1 MDPAT
6 GLPSEWEVGTGVY
19 TSATHTL
26 TRAVIEFNSDN
37 TNTAHNF
44 SSAPNIM
51 LTILAADMA
60 AFSGLSVGVTSIAG
74 GTNTR
79 VLYDNSG
86 ALGEYTNAQLTALIG
101 TFTSSLSGAVGSSGG
116 GTANFLRA
124 DGAFA
129 IPPSNLT
136 VAATPIAG
144 GNNLRVLYDNSG
156 TLGEYT
162 NAQLTALIG
171 TFTSSL
177 SGAVGSSGGGT
188 VNFLRADGAFSVPP
202 SNMTVGVTPIASGTN
217 TRVLYDNSGALGEY
231 TNAQLT
237 ALIGTFTSSLSGA
250 VGSSGGGTV
259 NFLRADG
266 TFQAAAQLNVADQ
279 NMSGGATV
287 TSFMVSTGNYT
298 VDCGSCPLQYITN
311 GGTFTVSAP
320 VNDGSCMLL
329 ISNGGGAG
337 AVNFAGFSV
346 GSNTGDML
354 TTTNGNKFTV
364 SIWRINTI
372 SGYRIA
378 AHQ

>member
-1 MDPAT
+1 MAQGWVDRCIYVSVSGGTGSFVTSAAVEGYLTPSGAGATDGTTYHYAAQLMDPAT

-74 GTNTR
+74 
-79 VLYDNSG
+79 
-86 ALGEYTNAQLTALIG
+86 
-101 TFTSSLSGAVGSSGG
+101 
-116 GTANFLRA
+116 
-124 DGAFA
+124 
-129 IPPSNLT
+129 
-136 VAATPIAG
+136 
-144 GNNLRVLYDNSG
+144 
-156 TLGEYT
+156 
-162 NAQLTALIG
+162 
-171 TFTSSL
+171 
-177 SGAVGSSGGGT
+177 
-188 VNFLRADGAFSVPP
+188 
-202 SNMTVGVTPIASGTN
+202 GTN

-329 ISNGGGAG
+329 ISNGGSAG

-346 GSNTGDML
+346 GSNTGDTL

-364 SIWRINTI
+364 SIWRINTV